1 MELILLVLGIV
12 LLALWFAKRRQSAPV
27 VVDIVI
33 YPIKSCGEYRVSK
46 VAINNTGMIFDREWV
61 LLTPNNQIVTQ
72 RENSKLLR
80 LMPNLIV
87 EGEEIK
93 AMELSL
99 DGQKIRFSPVK
110 TGEVVKFECKSVM
123 CEGIEEG
130 KEVAEFLRK
139 VFVEDYRLVRVFKHR
154 QLNKHPRYQGLVSD
168 DYKTTFMD
176 AAQFLILSEESF
188 NLTRDQ
194 LPKEKKD
201 GLDMV
206 AFRGNIVVRGCRP
219 FEEDTWSRFQ
229 IGNVEF
235 QGIGRCPRCKIT
247 TVNIKTLEYDDNY
260 EPVTT
265 LRKLN
270 GNGTKGYLGMHCVR
284 LNNAETPGEIQV
296 GQRVLVKDTKK
307 FPDI

>member
-1 MELILLVLGIV
+1 MEVFLLVLGLI
-12 LLALWFAKRRQSAPV
+12 LLAFWFIKKKQNGPV

-33 YPIKSCGEYRVSK
+33 YPIKSCGEFRVNK
-46 VAINNTGMIFDREWV
+46 VGINNIGMIFDREWV

-87 EGEEIK
+87 EQEEIK

-99 DGQKIRFSPVK
+99 DGQKIRFCPVK
-110 TGEVVKFECKSVM
+110 TGEVVRFECKSAM
-123 CEGIEEG
+123 CEGVEEG
-130 KEVAEFLRK
+130 KEVAEFLKK
-139 VFVEDYRLVRVFKHR
+139 VYGEDYRMVRVYKHR
-154 QLNKHPRYQGLVSD
+154 QINHHPRYQGLVSD
-168 DYKTTFMD
+168 DFKTTFMD
-176 AAQFLILSEESF
+176 AAQLLILSKESF
-188 NLTRDQ
+188 NLTKD
-194 LPKEKKD
+194 KVHDEKKD

-206 AFRGNIVVRGCRP
+206 AFRANIIVRGCRP
-219 FEEDTWSRFQ
+219 FEEDTWSRFS

-247 TVNIKTLEYDDNY
+247 TVNVKTLEYDDNF

-284 LNNAETPGEIQV
+284 LNDGEIQV
-296 GQRVLVKDTKK
+296 GQRVIVKDTKK